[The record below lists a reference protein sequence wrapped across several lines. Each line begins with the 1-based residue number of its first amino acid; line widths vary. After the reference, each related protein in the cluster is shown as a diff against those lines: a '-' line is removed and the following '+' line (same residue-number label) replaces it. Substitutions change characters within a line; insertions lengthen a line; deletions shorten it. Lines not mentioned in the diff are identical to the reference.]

1 LWWLAA
7 AAIYSLLG
15 SAKLNGIDPEVYMVE
30 VLRRIA
36 DHPINRIGE
45 LLPWNLFPAV
55 PAKLE
60 AAWHSKPP
68 QSKSCPQSGS
78 RGHDSKWG
86 RDCADNL
93 ATARIEDVHVGLDDA
108 DKQILY
114 LRFRKTGDVYR
125 YFEFPVTEY
134 SAFLDAESR
143 GRFFL
148 AHIRDRLRFE
158 RMAKLKA
165 A

>member
-1 LWWLAA
+1 MTWL
-7 AAIYSLLG
+7 
-15 SAKLNGIDPEVYMVE
+15 P
-30 VLRRIA
+30 
-36 DHPINRIGE
+36 
-45 LLPWNLFPAV
+45 
-55 PAKLE
+55 LE
-60 AAWHSKPP
+60 SKMFT
-68 QSKSCPQSGS
+68 SVWY
-78 RGHDSKWG
+78 D
-86 RDCADNL
+86 
-93 ATARIEDVHVGLDDA
+93 T
-108 DKQILY
+108 DKQVLY

-148 AHIRDRLRFE
+148 AHIRDRFHFE